1 MHNTVPIT
9 DLSVDV
15 TVRSKIN
22 NGIDCGSGLGLGL
35 EWAYFYW
42 VGYGYFPKKAYG
54 TLYSIC
60 SSISEQ

>member
-22 NGIDCGSGLGLGL
+22 NYGIDCGSGLGLGL

-42 VGYGYFPKKAYG
+42 VGYGYFPKKA
-54 TLYSIC
+54 
-60 SSISEQ
+60 